1 MVTYWYSVVTKIE
14 MQRGI
19 HISTVCEDN
28 DK

>member
-19 HISTVCEDN
+19 HISTVCENN